1 MAGVSTDREAALASP
16 VRRRVVEM
24 LRELPVGD
32 DGGRLRGLTAHELA
46 RRLSLHVTTVR
57 FHLDQL
63 VGADVLETEF
73 LRGRVGR
80 PRKVYR
86 VRPGSLRGAKVD
98 RAHAALTQLLLDSW
112 QVQSPQGT
120 ALTAEQA
127 GERWVRKRVPPQSTP
142 PAPARTL
149 GSWLGK
155 VGQALDL
162 LSAWGYT
169 REIRT
174 LDEGR
179 TVELSLVDCPF
190 LAMAHDRLEV
200 VCGVHR
206 GLLGEALRSTGES
219 DVQVALRPFVAPGRC
234 LATLRIPTDFDAASE
249 GQHACAEPQ
258 DEPVLEDGRSA
269 TTIATS

>member
-1 MAGVSTDREAALASP
+1 MAGASTEREAALASP

-24 LRELPVGD
+24 LRELPAGD
-32 DGGRLRGLTAHELA
+32 DGGQLRGLTAHELA
-46 RRLSLHVTTVR
+46 RRLDLHVTTVR

-86 VRPGSLRGAKVD
+86 VLPGSLRGAKVD
-98 RAHAALTQLLLDSW
+98 RAHAALTQLLLESW
-112 QVQSPQGT
+112 QVQSPEGT

-127 GERWVRKRVPPQSTP
+127 GERWVRKRAPQQPTP
-142 PAPARTL
+142 PGPAHTL
-149 GSWLGK
+149 GGWLGK

-162 LSAWGYT
+162 LTPWGYT

-190 LAMAHDRLEV
+190 LAMAHERPEV

-206 GLLGEALRSTGES
+206 GLLREAMRSTGES
-219 DVQVALRPFVAPGRC
+219 DVQVGLQPFVAPGRC
-234 LATLRIPTDFDAASE
+234 LATLTIPTGFD
-249 GQHACAEPQ
+249 P
-258 DEPVLEDGRSA
+258 PEDGRPEDDSPG
-269 TTIATS
+269 TTVAAS